1 MIVVRGAILHKYLE
15 EKSSKLMIKD
25 DYIPSMMMLFTIS
38 AAIIGVSAAV
48 AMQDAN
54 AASNDD
60 SSCRR
65 NHHPSDTAKKCSK
78 NDTSLILPFLK
89 AL

>member
-1 MIVVRGAILHKYLE
+1 
-15 EKSSKLMIKD
+15 
-25 DYIPSMMMLFTIS
+25 MMMLFTIS

-78 NDTSLILPFLK
+78 KDTPFLLPFP
-89 AL
+89 

>member
-1 MIVVRGAILHKYLE
+1 
-15 EKSSKLMIKD
+15 
-25 DYIPSMMMLFTIS
+25 MMMLFTIS

-48 AMQDAN
+48 DMQDAN

-65 NHHPSDTAKKCSK
+65 NNHHL
-78 NDTSLILPFLK
+78 LILQKMLQK
-89 AL
+89 